1 MAAPAYSEK
10 DVADGNAEWDE
21 ELLAAR
27 SQLGVKALL
36 NRYEYVL
43 LGLVGI
49 ALFLGIWAAISLFGF
64 VPEYLISSP
73 QLVAASLYGLFA
85 SGAIMPHLWF
95 SVQEFFV
102 GYILAAVS
110 GIATGLLMGWYK
122 RVNYLL
128 DMLVSALYS
137 TPRVAF
143 VPLFLIFFGVIGIW
157 KTAATVFIMA
167 FFPILINTMAG
178 VRLCEESYVRV
189 GRALNATDSQ
199 LVRDV
204 VIPGSLP
211 SIIAGLRLATSLGLT
226 ALVVGDLYGAQAG
239 LGYLL
244 FLYGNAFRTSEMIA
258 VILVF
263 SIAGML
269 VNIVLKKVENKFSA
283 WRPSV
288 AE

>member
-1 MAAPAYSEK
+1 LVPPAYSEK
-10 DVADGNAEWDE
+10 VLTHGNAEWEE

-27 SQLGVKALL
+27 SQLGLKAFL
-36 NRYEYVL
+36 NRYAHVL
-43 LGLVGI
+43 LGLAGI
-49 ALFLGIWAAISLFGF
+49 ALFLAVWSAVSLLEL
-64 VPEYLISSP
+64 VPEYLVPAP
-73 QLVAASLYGLFA
+73 QLVATSLYGLFA
-85 SGAIMPHLWF
+85 SGAIIPHLWF
-95 SVQEFFV
+95 SAQEFLI
-102 GYILAAVS
+102 GYSLAAAS
-110 GIATGLLMGWYK
+110 GVAVGLLMGWYK

-167 FFPILINTMAG
+167 FFPVLISTVAG
-178 VRLCEESYVRV
+178 VRSCEESYVKV

-204 VIPGSLP
+204 VIPGSFP

-244 FLYGNAFRTSEMIA
+244 FLYGNAFRTAEMMA

-263 SIAGML
+263 SIAGLL
-269 VNIVLKKVENKFSA
+269 VNMILKRIENTLSA